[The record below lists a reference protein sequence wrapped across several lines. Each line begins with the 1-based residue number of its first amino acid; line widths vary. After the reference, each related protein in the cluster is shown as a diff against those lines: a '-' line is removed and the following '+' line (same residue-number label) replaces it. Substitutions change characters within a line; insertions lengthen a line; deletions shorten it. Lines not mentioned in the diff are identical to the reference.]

1 VWRIWIFAA
10 LACTVFGGEIR
21 YGSGTFEIEGGF
33 LGFTASKS
41 TDIESYS
48 LVEQHKNVKDSM
60 WYYAYN
66 LTWFDSKR
74 LQQVQQTL
82 QTGYAQ
88 FIPSGKDIVPS
99 LDYNFEGFDAQ
110 GVVGYDFYHASENT
124 YAGAGLMFGIST
136 PWIDSQKSGD
146 SSTDPAYDDLYEKS
160 KTEILTFRAGPSIE
174 VSKAL
179 GSIFLIYGS
188 ATIGYQFG
196 SVKNNYAR
204 TDANVQGWFDAVDV
218 GLRLQALSYDKDMG
232 WFTLSPR
239 LYATVGFRYTYWQL
253 NDLAIDTSGSGIVF
267 GESDL
272 KISTSTVYAAIGYS
286 F

>member
-1 VWRIWIFAA
+1 MRRIWIFAVV
-10 LACTVFGGEIR
+10 ACMAFGGEIR
-21 YGSGTFEIEGGF
+21 YGDGTFEMEGGF
-33 LGFTASKS
+33 LGLTVSRS

-48 LVEQHKNVKDSM
+48 LVEQHKNISDSV

-74 LQQVQQTL
+74 LQQASQSLV
-82 QTGYAQ
+82 TGGEPYATSV
-88 FIPSGKDIVPS
+88 IEMPS
-99 LDYNFEGFDAQ
+99 LDYRFEGFDAE
-110 GVVGYDFYHASENT
+110 GVVGYDFYHDSERT
-124 YAGAGLMFGIST
+124 YAGAGLMFGLST

-160 KTEILTFRAGPSIE
+160 KTEILTFRVGPSIQ

-179 GSIFLIYGS
+179 GSIFSIYGS

-196 SVKNNYAR
+196 SVKNDYAR
-204 TDANVQGWFDAVDV
+204 TDSNVQGWFDAVDI

-239 LYATVGFRYTYWQL
+239 LYATAGFRYTYWQL
-253 NDLAIDTSGSGIVF
+253 KDLAVDTSGSGIAF

-272 KISTSTVYAAIGYS
+272 KMSTSTVYAAIGYA